1 MTQLSRGLLL
11 NFVLVWLAMVY
22 GTTDLS
28 NNTWSSMKH
37 NSILFHQN
45 LGRQGEEIQSKSLHR
60 LYAPRM
66 VETSTLAPVDDD
78 DDIVTISPSVASTIH
93 PTNHPTA
100 VPIPPTS
107 SPTKKRTHFPT
118 TSPTVE
124 DWQEKIKDEEEQVIQ
139 IVQNQTAE
147 ILAGILAFSGLMGM
161 ILTAYMIL
169 NYPDG
174 ICTSCCQLAIRCIQ
188 LIRKLFCLPCDLI
201 RYRGYTSSE
210 AADRSMFLEKAVEHT
225 SDLELV

>member
-1 MTQLSRGLLL
+1 MTQFARGLLL
-11 NFVLVWLAMVY
+11 YFVLVWSSMVH
-22 GTTDLS
+22 GTDLS
-28 NNTWSSMKH
+28 NSNTWSLMKN
-37 NSILFHQN
+37 NSIFHQSTA
-45 LGRQGEEIQSKSLHR
+45 REGEEIQSKREHR
-60 LYAPRM
+60 FL
-66 VETSTLAPVDDD
+66 SIAPVDDDDDDD

-188 LIRKLFCLPCDLI
+188 LIRTLFCLPCDLI

>member
-1 MTQLSRGLLL
+1 MTQCSRGLLL
-11 NFVLVWLAMVY
+11 YFVLVWLSMVY
-22 GTTDLS
+22 GTDMT
-28 NNTWSSMKH
+28 NN
-37 NSILFHQN
+37 IIFHQN
-45 LGRQGEEIQSKSLHR
+45 AAKEEEEIQSKTQHR
-60 LYAPRM
+60 LYASRR
-66 VETSTLAPVDDD
+66 VENVSIAPVDDD
-78 DDIVTISPSVASTIH
+78 DTVGDDDDDSETISPSVASTIH
-93 PTNHPTA
+93 PSNHPTA
-100 VPIPPTS
+100 VPIPPTT
-107 SPTKKRTHFPT
+107 SPTQKITDFPT
-118 TSPTVE
+118 SSPTVE

-147 ILAGILAFSGLMGM
+147 VLAGILAFSGLMGM

-188 LIRKLFCLPCDLI
+188 LIRKIFCLPCDLV